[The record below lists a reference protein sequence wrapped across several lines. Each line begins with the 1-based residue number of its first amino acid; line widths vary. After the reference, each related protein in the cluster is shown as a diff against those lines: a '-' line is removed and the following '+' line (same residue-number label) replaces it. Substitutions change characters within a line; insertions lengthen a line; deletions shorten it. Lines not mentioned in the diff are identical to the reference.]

1 MRRFLWLLTGLI
13 VLLLAAA
20 LVGAGWYYS
29 NELLPAATPSDP
41 VYEVDVLAVEGN
53 VTRLDVGDASEE
65 YEQQDLTTGGVFGFE
80 TTSGYVHLTEI
91 LDFTADE
98 VTRRFEV
105 VEGSLEEGTRGEV
118 QAYAYPNDPG
128 VLDREVREVT
138 VPGPLGDYPAWVFP
152 ADGDDWVVFVHGRG
166 ATRAEALRAVDHVV
180 ELGVNALVVSYR
192 NDPDTPPSPDGFGH
206 YGDSE
211 WEDLDAAVAWLLDRE
226 SVDDVVLFGYSLGG
240 SVVASYLRRGE
251 VPDQVVGVVL
261 DSPLLSMHETLRL
274 QARSRGIP
282 SALLGPLLASATTIS
297 ELRSDIDFSRLEHA
311 AAADEIDRPVLLFH
325 GRHDTS
331 VPFEPAA
338 AFAAARPDLVTFLP
352 YNGDHVRGWNVMQDQ
367 YLAAIGD
374 FLGAWQD

>member
-1 MRRFLWLLTGLI
+1 MRRFLWFFAGLV
-13 VLLLAAA
+13 VLLLAVA

-29 NELLPAATPSDP
+29 NELLPAAVPSDP
-41 VYEVDVLAVEGN
+41 VYEVDVLAVDGD

-65 YEQQDLTTGGVFGFE
+65 YEEQDLTTGGVFGFE

-91 LDFTADE
+91 LDFTSDE

-105 VEGSLEEGTRGEV
+105 VEGALREGTRGEV

-128 VLDREVREVT
+128 VLDREFREVT
-138 VPGPLGDYPAWVFP
+138 VAGPLGDYPAWVFP
-152 ADGDDWVVFVHGRG
+152 ADGEDWVVFVHGRG

-180 ELGVNALVVSYR
+180 GLGVNALVVSYR
-192 NDPDTPPSPDGFGH
+192 NDPEAPASPDGFGH

-211 WEDLDAAVAWLLDRE
+211 WEDLAAAVTWLLDSE
-226 SVDDVVLFGYSLGG
+226 DVDDVVLFGYSQGG
-240 SVVASYLRRGE
+240 GVVASYLRRGE
-251 VPDQVVGVVL
+251 VPDSVVGAVL

-274 QARSRGIP
+274 QARGRGIP
-282 SALLGPLLASATTIS
+282 SVLLGPLLASATTIS
-297 ELRSDIDFSRLEHA
+297 ELRSDIDFSRLEHV
-311 AAADEIDRPVLLFH
+311 AAADEIDHPILLFH

-331 VPFEPAA
+331 VPFEPAE

-367 YLAAIGD
+367 YLDAVSD

>member
-1 MRRFLWLLTGLI
+1 MRRFLWFLTGLI
-13 VLLLAAA
+13 VLLLAVT

-29 NELLPAATPSDP
+29 NELLPAAAPSDP
-41 VYEVDVLAVEGN
+41 VYEVDVLAVDGD

-65 YEQQDLTTGGVFGFE
+65 YEEQDLTTGGVFGFE

-105 VEGSLEEGTRGEV
+105 VEGALREGTRGEV

-128 VLDREVREVT
+128 VLDREFREVT
-138 VPGPLGDYPAWVFP
+138 VAGPLGDYPAWVFP
-152 ADGDDWVVFVHGRG
+152 ADGEDWVVFVHGRG

-180 ELGVNALVVSYR
+180 GLGVNALVVSYR
-192 NDPDTPPSPDGFGH
+192 NDPDAPASPDGFGH

-211 WEDLDAAVAWLLDRE
+211 WEDLAAAVAWLLDSE
-226 SVDDVVLFGYSLGG
+226 DVDDVVLFGYSQGG

-251 VPDQVVGVVL
+251 VPDSVVGAVL

-274 QARSRGIP
+274 QARNRGIP

-297 ELRSDIDFSRLEHA
+297 ELRSDIDFSRLEHVA
-311 AAADEIDRPVLLFH
+311 DADEIDRPILLFH

-331 VPFEPAA
+331 VPFEPAE

-367 YLAAIGD
+367 YLDAVSD
-374 FLGAWQD
+374 FLGAWQN

>member
-1 MRRFLWLLTGLI
+1 MRRFLWFLTGLI
-13 VLLLAAA
+13 VLLLAAT

-29 NELLPAATPSDP
+29 NELLPAAAPSDP
-41 VYEVDVLAVEGN
+41 VYEVDVLAVEGD

-65 YEQQDLTTGGVFGFE
+65 YEEQDLTTGGVFGFE

-105 VEGSLEEGTRGEV
+105 VEGALREGTRGEV

-128 VLDREVREVT
+128 VLDREFREVT
-138 VPGPLGDYPAWVFP
+138 VAGPLGDYPAWVFP
-152 ADGDDWVVFVHGRG
+152 ADGEDWVVFVHGRG

-180 ELGVNALVVSYR
+180 GLGVNALVVSYR
-192 NDPDTPPSPDGFGH
+192 NDPDAPASPDGFGH

-211 WEDLDAAVAWLLDRE
+211 WEDLAAAVAWLLDSE
-226 SVDDVVLFGYSLGG
+226 DVDDVVLFGYSQGG

-251 VPDQVVGVVL
+251 VPDSVVGAVL

-274 QARSRGIP
+274 QARNRGIP

-297 ELRSDIDFSRLEHA
+297 ELRSDIDFSRLEHVA
-311 AAADEIDRPVLLFH
+311 SADEIDRPILLFH

-331 VPFEPAA
+331 VPFEPAE

-367 YLAAIGD
+367 YLDAVSD
-374 FLGAWQD
+374 FLGAWQN

>member
-1 MRRFLWLLTGLI
+1 MRRFLWFLTGLI
-13 VLLLAAA
+13 VLLLAVT

-29 NELLPAATPSDP
+29 NELLPAAAPSDP
-41 VYEVDVLAVEGN
+41 VYEVDVLAVDGD

-65 YEQQDLTTGGVFGFE
+65 YEEQDLTTGGVFGFE

-105 VEGSLEEGTRGEV
+105 VEGALREGTRGEV

-128 VLDREVREVT
+128 VLDREFREVT
-138 VPGPLGDYPAWVFP
+138 VAGPLGDYPAWVFP
-152 ADGDDWVVFVHGRG
+152 ADGEDWVVFVHGRG

-180 ELGVNALVVSYR
+180 GLGVNALVVSYR
-192 NDPDTPPSPDGFGH
+192 NDPDAPASPDGFGH

-211 WEDLDAAVAWLLDRE
+211 WEDLAAAVAWLLDSE
-226 SVDDVVLFGYSLGG
+226 DVDDVVLFGYSQGG

-251 VPDQVVGVVL
+251 VPDNVVGAVL

-274 QARSRGIP
+274 QARNRGIP

-297 ELRSDIDFSRLEHA
+297 ELRSDIDFSRLEHVA
-311 AAADEIDRPVLLFH
+311 DADEIDRPILLFH

-331 VPFEPAA
+331 VPFEPAE

-367 YLAAIGD
+367 YLDAVSD
-374 FLGAWQD
+374 FLGAWQN